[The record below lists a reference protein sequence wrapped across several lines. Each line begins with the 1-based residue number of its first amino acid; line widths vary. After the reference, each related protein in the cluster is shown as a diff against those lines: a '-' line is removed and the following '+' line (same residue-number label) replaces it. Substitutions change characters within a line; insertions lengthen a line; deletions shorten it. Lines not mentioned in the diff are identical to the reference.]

1 MAVRAPVYTATPSQW
16 ASAAMHLD
24 RQSEWVTF
32 RVSGVRYVALPS
44 GNSGRTYW
52 VRASA
57 DGCSCP
63 WYTRTLE
70 QCSHMLAVYAQ
81 ATEQELA
88 EAPLMADLYRRC
100 ARVGCETLCEG
111 TTLCDECSAMAE
123 RSERMAAARASVLE
137 GWTA

>member
-1 MAVRAPVYTATPSQW
+1 MAIQIPVYHPTPSQW

-24 RQSEWVTF
+24 RRDEWRF
-32 RVSGVRYVALPS
+32 FWVSGVRYVALPS

-63 WYTRTLE
+63 WYARTLE

-88 EAPLMADLYRRC
+88 EAPLMADLFTRC
-100 ARVGCETLCEG
+100 ARVGCTELCEG
-111 TTLCDECSAMAE
+111 TTLCDACSALAE
-123 RSERMAAARASVLE
+123 RSERMAAARAKVL
-137 GWTA
+137 GAWI

>member
-1 MAVRAPVYTATPSQW
+1 MIRQPVYHPTTSQW

-52 VRASA
+52 VRADA
-57 DGCSCP
+57 AGCSCP
-63 WYTRTLE
+63 WYARTLE

-88 EAPLMADLYRRC
+88 EAPLMADLFTRC
-100 ARVGCETLCEG
+100 ARVGCASVCESR
-111 TTLCDECSAMAE
+111 LCDDCAAIIE
-123 RSERMAAARASVLE
+123 RSERMAAARTRVVEA
-137 GWTA
+137 WI